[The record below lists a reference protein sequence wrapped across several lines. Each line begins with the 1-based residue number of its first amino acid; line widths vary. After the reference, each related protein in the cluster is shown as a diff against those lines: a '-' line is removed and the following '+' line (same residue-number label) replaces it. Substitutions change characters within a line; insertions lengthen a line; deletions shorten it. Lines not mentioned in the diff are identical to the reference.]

1 MGSTCPANEKG
12 IKRKAVVY
20 VYVRLGERK
29 KIGLPS
35 RVTMQSMKLIVRETR
50 VARNNRWAKRIL
62 QL

>member
-35 RVTMQSMKLIVRETR
+35 SCDDAIDE
-50 VARNNRWAKRIL
+50 AYCS
-62 QL
+62 